1 MVEKEKV
8 KSSLNGSL
16 EQKRMEA
23 EKRKHP
29 NGSVMATVNGVT
41 NMHLLKNVHLEIG
54 DTFKGTLGE
63 FIDLTIKAQDVHT
76 KTSELQTKAILSL
89 DKKIKNLEKVVQNN
103 GLE

>member
-1 MVEKEKV
+1 MGKNN
-8 KSSLNGSL
+8 LNGST

>member
-29 NGSVMATVNGVT
+29 VGSVMATVNGVT
-41 NMHLLKNVHLEIG
+41 AMHLLKNVHLEID
-54 DTFKGTLGE
+54 DTFKGTLGD
-63 FIDLTIKAQDVHT
+63 FIDSTIKTQDVHT